1 MIRSRPQPGWI
12 DDRLDDLAAAL
23 TAAHIDIEN
32 LSKSIDQLDPT
43 ETAAQL
49 KQELRAAEH
58 RLPTAHDADGNR
70 RIESLRRRYDTVH
83 DMMNQRLEIAQR
95 VADSIADLEL
105 LAVESMRTD
114 GAISTERY
122 GLDDHLERLEIDLA
136 ALRSARE
143 DVDSW

>member
-49 KQELRAAEH
+49 SSNRNSAPPSTGCRQHTTL
-58 RLPTAHDADGNR
+58 TATD
-70 RIESLRRRYDTVH
+70 ESSRCVGDTT
-83 DMMNQRLEIAQR
+83 RC
-95 VADSIADLEL
+95 
-105 LAVESMRTD
+105 T
-114 GAISTERY
+114 T
-122 GLDDHLERLEIDLA
+122 
-136 ALRSARE
+136 
-143 DVDSW
+143 

>member
-1 MIRSRPQPGWI
+1 
-12 DDRLDDLAAAL
+12 
-23 TAAHIDIEN
+23 
-32 LSKSIDQLDPT
+32 
-43 ETAAQL
+43 
-49 KQELRAAEH
+49 
-58 RLPTAHDADGNR
+58 
-70 RIESLRRRYDTVH
+70 
-83 DMMNQRLEIAQR
+83 MMNQRLEIAQR

-122 GLDDHLERLEIDLA
+122 GVDDHLERLEIDLA